1 MRALVTGGA
10 GFIGTNLIRL
20 LLRDGHTVISY
31 DNYSTGKVENH
42 QEMCVYKDAD
52 VSLNFIN
59 YEDADVIF
67 HLSALARIQPSFDNP
82 QKTYMSNVTATVNIM
97 EHAKRNNIPVV
108 YAGTSSVHGDKYLN
122 PYTFTK
128 WQAEEVVKM
137 YSNLFNIPACIAR
150 FYNVYGPYQATEGA
164 YCNVLGIFEK
174 QYREGR
180 PLTITGDGE
189 QRRDFVHA
197 EDVAMGMIKCMEA
210 MAGSIDM
217 VHNGRSYEFGTGI
230 NYSINEIADA
240 FGSNYPTK
248 YIDATPGEMRE
259 TLCIVTGL
267 KELIGWE
274 SKNNIIDYIQEELV

>member
-42 QEMCVYKDAD
+42 QEMCAYKDAD

-137 YSNLFNIPACIAR
+137 YSNLFNIPSCIAR

-217 VHNGRSYEFGTGI
+217 VHNGRSYEFGTGV

-259 TLCIVTGL
+259 TLCMVTGL

>member
-1 MRALVTGGA
+1 MKALVTGGA
-10 GFIGTNLIRL
+10 GFIGTNLIKL
-20 LLRDGHTVISY
+20 LLREGHTVVSY

-42 QEMCVYKDAD
+42 QEGCAYKDTD
-52 VSLNFIN
+52 VALNLRN
-59 YEDADVIF
+59 YEDSDVIF

-210 MAGSIDM
+210 MAGAIDM
-217 VHNGRSYEFGTGI
+217 VHNGRSYEFGTGV

-259 TLCIVTGL
+259 TLCMVTGL

-274 SKNNIIDYIQEELV
+274 SKNNIIDYIQKELV